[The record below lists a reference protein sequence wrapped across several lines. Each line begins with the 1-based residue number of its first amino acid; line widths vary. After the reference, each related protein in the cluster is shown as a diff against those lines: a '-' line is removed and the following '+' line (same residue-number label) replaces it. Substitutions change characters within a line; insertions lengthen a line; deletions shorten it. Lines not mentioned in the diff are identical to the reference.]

1 MRKTV
6 TIALSLPAEIVDRLR
21 TESKKLGLSVSGYAK
36 IVLAAGIDAPLP
48 QLLREGVRED
58 GPAL

>member
-21 TESKKLGLSVSGYAK
+21 AESKKLGLSVSGYAK

-48 QLLREGVRED
+48 RLLREGGED
-58 GPAL
+58 CGPTV